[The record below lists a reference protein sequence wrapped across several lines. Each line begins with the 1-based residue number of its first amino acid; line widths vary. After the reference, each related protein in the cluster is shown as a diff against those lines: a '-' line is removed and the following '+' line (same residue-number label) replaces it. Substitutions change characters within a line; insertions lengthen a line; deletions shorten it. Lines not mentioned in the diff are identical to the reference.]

1 MALSVDNPILQSLV
15 NNQPEAG
22 LEHFAGLTSPTPED
36 RLWAGQLLAVQGNTH
51 LAAIDR
57 FALARSEGLE
67 DAGVLLAELQLC
79 RGDYQQVEL
88 TLASIDRAKLEPFG
102 LATFEMVRAKFSQA
116 NGRLRNAVE
125 HAQVAVNLSLADPVA
140 ALFLAIYAGI
150 AADFCSRVGQD
161 AKVEE
166 LIGYALPRA
175 KPVQRLWLLLTRA
188 VARMNQGQFELAQ
201 ADLNLLE
208 VKPVSIPSDA
218 TGAEAS
224 STVSSP
230 AETHMPLLK
239 STVAYYTGQL
249 ARMRG
254 LLDDAAIRLLEA
266 TEIAR
271 ECGQRE
277 IECYAHLGLA
287 WTATATENLTFARA
301 HLARARHLADGLTLH
316 AEIALAHGALLTRL
330 NDGKAL
336 EMLEGALK
344 GFELNENERDA
355 GLAHLHLAEFFLR
368 LDRTDEARAHLEQC
382 LDARY
387 ALNCGVVFASELRA
401 LPAVIEHLSRQP
413 TAHTKV
419 IGYAQTM
426 LEDWRALEH
435 HAPAQVTLVTLG
447 KYQLLLDGQPV
458 RLEAGMA
465 RTVELLSFMLE
476 FGPAKLDDL
485 QTGVFPDQLGQL
497 SREYIHQIR
506 RSVSKA
512 IPSLTLYYDKN
523 TRIYTVQPEGV
534 RLNWDVRGLREALA
548 IGGEVGLRRALALF
562 TGMFL
567 PKSDQDWVFDL
578 RLELEHQV
586 CSLGLTVLQ
595 DMYKLEQHEQ
605 LIDLASRLMEVS
617 PVQVEIGLM
626 LVGSMLATRG
636 QAAAV
641 ETHSMLCQRFVLKI
655 GEVPVELASMQV
667 IQNVLN

>member
-22 LEHFAGLTSPTPED
+22 LEHFAALRSPTPED

-51 LAAIDR
+51 LAAIDQ

-201 ADLNLLE
+201 ADLDLLE
-208 VKPVSIPSDA
+208 VKPVSIDD
-218 TGAEAS
+218 AS
-224 STVSSP
+224 SSDSSP
-230 AETHMPLLK
+230 PETHMPLLK

-254 LLDDAAIRLLEA
+254 LLDDAASRWLEA

-271 ECGQRE
+271 DCGQRE

-336 EMLEGALK
+336 EMLEAALK
-344 GFELNENERDA
+344 GFELNENEREA

-401 LPAVIEHLSRQP
+401 LPAVFDHLSRQP

-435 HAPAQVTLVTLG
+435 SAPAQVSLITLG
-447 KYQLLLDGQPV
+447 KYQLLVDGQPV

-523 TRIYTVQPEGV
+523 QDLHRAARGCAPQLGRA
-534 RLNWDVRGLREALA
+534 RLARG
-548 IGGEVGLRRALALF
+548 INPG
-562 TGMFL
+562 
-567 PKSDQDWVFDL
+567 W
-578 RLELEHQV
+578 
-586 CSLGLTVLQ
+586 
-595 DMYKLEQHEQ
+595 
-605 LIDLASRLMEVS
+605 
-617 PVQVEIGLM
+617 
-626 LVGSMLATRG
+626 
-636 QAAAV
+636 
-641 ETHSMLCQRFVLKI
+641 
-655 GEVPVELASMQV
+655 
-667 IQNVLN
+667 